1 MGAIRR
7 SACGFLLTVLFV
19 GSASAQGTTAAA
31 AVDAPPGGPGG
42 FMRDVFS
49 DYKHMFSVENAEW
62 LAVGGAASLA
72 IHQADAWIAEETQE
86 ESATFNT
93 ALKGG
98 STYGN
103 LAAQFPLAIGWWI
116 AGHATGSQHA
126 ASAGRDLVR
135 AQISAMSWTY
145 ALKFAVSRDRPNGD
159 TRSFP
164 SGHASAT
171 FATAMVLQEYYGW
184 KLGAPMFGLAT
195 YTAMSR
201 LTVNKHWAS
210 DVAFGAALG
219 MVCGR
224 TVTVHMR
231 HARFALAPQVVPG
244 GAAVAFT
251 AIN

>member
-7 SACGFLLTVLFV
+7 CVCGFVLSVAFV
-19 GSASAQGTTAAA
+19 SSASAQTATAAA
-31 AVDAPPGGPGG
+31 AAGDASGGARG
-42 FMRDVFS
+42 FVRDVFS
-49 DYKHMFSVENAEW
+49 DYKHMFSVENGEW

-72 IHQADAWIAEETQE
+72 IHQSDAWIAEETQE

-98 STYGN
+98 SSYGN
-103 LAAQFPLAIGWWI
+103 LAAQFPLAIGWWV
-116 AGHATGSQHA
+116 AGHAMGSQRA

-145 ALKFAVSRDRPNGD
+145 VLKFAVNRDRPNGD

-171 FATAMVLQEYYGW
+171 FATAMVLQEHYGW
-184 KLGAPMFGLAT
+184 KVGAPAFGLAT
-195 YTAMSR
+195 YTALSR

-224 TVTVHMR
+224 TVTVRMR

-244 GAAVAFT
+244 GAAVALV
-251 AIN
+251 AIH